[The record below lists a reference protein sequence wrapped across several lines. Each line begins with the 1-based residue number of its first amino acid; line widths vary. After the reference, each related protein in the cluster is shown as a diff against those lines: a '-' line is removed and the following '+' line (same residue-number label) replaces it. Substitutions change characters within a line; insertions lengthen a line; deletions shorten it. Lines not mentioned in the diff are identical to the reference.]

1 MPRIASAIP
10 RSRNPLVRFTAWYS
24 RRMMG
29 RVPDPV
35 AVMAHHPLVLGGYGG
50 LELALERSH
59 AVEERVRGL
68 AELKTAALVGCEF
81 CLDIGSMVV
90 RRSGATE
97 RQVLELADYRESDAF
112 SDDERL
118 ALEYAEAMAAT
129 PAFIPD
135 ELFERLR
142 ARWDEKQLVE
152 LTAAIA
158 LENFRARFNHAFG
171 MGAQGFSEGAVC
183 ARSETRT
190 SSSSPAGSVPGT

>member
-1 MPRIASAIP
+1 MPRIRSAVP
-10 RSRNPLVRFTAWYS
+10 GSRNPVVRFTAWYS
-24 RRMMG
+24 RRMLG

-35 AVMAHHPLVLGGYGG
+35 AVMGHHPPLLGGYGT
-50 LELALERSH
+50 LELALEHSH
-59 AVEERVRGL
+59 AIDRRVRGL
-68 AELKTAALVGCEF
+68 AELKTAAVVGCEF

-97 RQVLELADYRESDAF
+97 RQLLELSDYRESDAF

-118 ALEYAEAMAAT
+118 ALEYAEAMSAT
-129 PAFIPD
+129 PAVIPD

-142 ARWDEKQLVE
+142 ARWDERQLVE
-152 LTAAIA
+152 LTSAIA

-183 ARSETRT
+183 ARPDTRT
-190 SSSSPAGSVPGT
+190 SSAPSVGSVPGT